1 MKIPVLVFFLL
12 ARLGAAQAVCDNT
25 GMATSAAQDDE
36 VKALLQDLCKTGA
49 GSTCRQGDQDVGCF
63 LKKDSTGGFFIRV
76 SRSNANANTYDN
88 CTAATV
94 SVYKSG
100 ISRTRNERESLCPG

>member
-1 MKIPVLVFFLL
+1 MKIPVLVLFLL
-12 ARLGAAQAVCDNT
+12 ARLGAAQADCDNM
-25 GMATSAAQDDE
+25 GLAASAAQDNE

-63 LKKDSTGGFFIRV
+63 LKKDSTGGLFIRV
-76 SRSNANANTYDN
+76 SRSNAGGNTYDN

-94 SVYKSG
+94 SFYQSS
-100 ISRTRNERESLCPG
+100 ISTTRNEREYLCPG